1 MVFVWKNNCNFAGI
15 FFEKYLMKTL
25 FLNIVVRTWQLMM
38 STSATWEGIL
48 EDNKDRN
55 VFKSYFLPFLLVLVV
70 AAGFF
75 GAVYAGSGAVKNG
88 VVHAIITFVAY
99 ISAYFLTGYMAR
111 NYISKR
117 FPEKF
122 DELKIQKLV
131 TFSFSVVFV
140 IKLITIIV
148 PGLFF
153 LQILNI
159 YTIYI
164 VWEGCRIIFDMDED
178 ERGKIMLIVGVAI
191 MLMPG
196 IMNKIILM
204 LMPGF

>member
-1 MVFVWKNNCNFAGI
+1 
-15 FFEKYLMKTL
+15 MKAL
-25 FLNIVVRTWQLMM
+25 FRNMVVRTWQLLM
-38 STSATWEGIL
+38 STSVTWEGIL

-55 VFKSYFLPFLLVLVV
+55 VFKSYFLPFLIVLVA
-70 AAGFF
+70 AAGLF
-75 GAVYAGSGAVKNG
+75 GGLYAGSGVVKNG

-99 ISAYFLTGYMAR
+99 ISAYYLTNSLTR
-111 NYISKR
+111 NYIKKR
-117 FPEKF
+117 FPERF
-122 DELKIQKLV
+122 DELKVQKLV

-140 IKLITIIV
+140 LKLITIIV

-178 ERGKIMLIVGVAI
+178 ERGKIMLIIGLAI
-191 MLMPG
+191 MLVPG
-196 IMNKIILM
+196 IVNKVILL